1 MTRTLYR
8 LGRSAAAH
16 PWRTISAWVLIVLAI
31 AGLAATIGGTPQD
44 DYNVP
49 GARAQVGIDQL
60 RAHLP
65 GAGNTAARV
74 VVHDRSGGRP
84 TDAVLADLSARLQA
98 MPHVVQVFP
107 AQRSTD
113 GDTAVVNVSYDAPVT
128 DPDLMGNLAPLD
140 AAVAP
145 LRATGLQV
153 ELGGEVPESAAA
165 PMEGRGEIIGI
176 VAALVILVFAFGSVV
191 SAGLPIGTALVG
203 LGVGSAGITLL
214 AAVMDVSTAAPMVA
228 TMVGLG
234 VGIDYALLLVT
245 RHAEYLAQGFS
256 VTESA
261 GRAAAT
267 AGRSVVFAASTVL
280 VSLMGLRLAGLP
292 VYSSFGFSTAIAVL
306 CVMAASLT
314 LVPVLCRFA
323 GRRLLPRSVRRDGA
337 ERAAHGAGADVVG
350 SNAPAR
356 MPLTARWAA
365 RVAKRPLLW
374 AVAAAIVMLTLAVP
388 ALDMR
393 TWPQDPSSQSTE
405 ISPRRAYDLVSA
417 EFGPGSNGPLTVVVD
432 RSALG
437 DGAVAS
443 LARDL
448 EARADIVA
456 VTPAVTSPDSAITV
470 FDAIPA
476 YGPTD
481 ERTGGLVRSVR
492 AQLPAGAQLTGGTAL
507 FADISEM
514 LAGRLWIVIAF
525 VVAVSVLL
533 LAMVFRSVVIP
544 LKAAVMNLLSIGAA
558 YGVLTAVF
566 QWGWATDLLGLDHAL
581 AVSSWVPILMFAIL
595 FGLSMDY
602 EVFLLSRIR
611 EDWARTGDSHGSV
624 VRGLSATGRVI
635 SSAAAIMVAVFLGFA
650 SEVDVVVKQLGVGMA
665 AAILLDATVVRMV
678 LVPATMSLLGDLNWW
693 VPRWLDRVLPHV
705 RAEVAE
711 EDLVGSPSSAAP
723 EPALV
728 GVSASARAAGEG
740 RTTPGDPAYLPPSV
754 GASPTEDEGLWDD
767 ELTSITTR

>member
-1 MTRTLYR
+1 MTRMLYV
-8 LGRSAAAH
+8 LGRGAAAH
-16 PWRTISAWVLIVLAI
+16 PWRTISAWVLIALAV
-31 AGLAATIGGTPQD
+31 AGLAATVGGTPQD

-84 TDAVLADLSARLQA
+84 TDATLADLTTRLQA
-98 MPHVVQVFP
+98 MPHVVQVFAP
-107 AQRSTD
+107 QRSAD

-128 DPDLMGNLAPLD
+128 DPDLMSNLEPLD

-153 ELGGEVPESAAA
+153 ELGGELPEAAAA
-165 PMEGRGEIIGI
+165 PMAGRGEIIGV

-191 SAGLPIGTALVG
+191 SAGLPIATALVG

-228 TMVGLG
+228 SMVGLG

-292 VYSSFGFSTAIAVL
+292 VYSSFGFSTGIAVL

-323 GRRLLPRSVRRDGA
+323 GRRLLPRSIRRGGA
-337 ERAAHGAGADVVG
+337 KRGTRGAGADVDR
-350 SNAPAR
+350 STAPAR
-356 MPLTARWAA
+356 MPLTARWAVK
-365 RVAKRPLLW
+365 VAKRPLLW

-405 ISPRRAYDLVSA
+405 ISPRRAYDLVSS
-417 EFGPGSNGPLTVVVD
+417 EFGAGSNGPLTVVVD
-432 RSALG
+432 RAKLG
-437 DGAVAS
+437 DGEVTT
-443 LARDL
+443 LARHL
-448 EARADIVA
+448 EERSDIA
-456 VTPAVTSPDSAITV
+456 SVTPAVTSPDSAITV

-481 ERTGGLVRSVR
+481 ERTGDLVRSVR
-492 AQLPAGAQLTGGTAL
+492 DQLPAGAELTGGTAF
-507 FADISEM
+507 FADIAQM
-514 LAGRLWIVIAF
+514 LGGRLWLVIAF

-544 LKAAVMNLLSIGAA
+544 IKAAVMNLLSIGAA

-566 QWGWATDLLGLDHAL
+566 QWGWATDLLGLDHPL

-678 LVPATMSLLGDLNWW
+678 LVPATMSLLGDWNWW
-693 VPRWLDRVLPHV
+693 VPRWLDRILPHV
-705 RAEVAE
+705 QAEVADA
-711 EDLVGSPSSAAP
+711 DLAP
-723 EPALV
+723 RPVPVVLEPAL
-728 GVSASARAAGEG
+728 SAS
-740 RTTPGDPAYLPPSV
+740 DPAYRSV
-754 GASPTEDEGLWDD
+754 PLGASSTEDEDLWDD
-767 ELTSITTR
+767 ELETVTTR